1 MNTPVMTD
9 QNAQLRWH
17 SLLARFS
24 FLALMVWAVTTWVT
38 GYVFAPLMFVK
49 WPKIEA
55 GLITGELLRMTY
67 LVSLLCAI
75 VLLIDY
81 RVRFAGQLLHHK
93 SLWLTL
99 IALFIVVI
107 QYAVITPKMQTLK
120 ATMLNNPADRS
131 AFMQMHGVSQVLYL
145 VTSLLLVALVWWQL
159 RKCE

>member
-1 MNTPVMTD
+1 MVETPLK
-9 QNAQLRWH
+9 QRWH
-17 SLLARFS
+17 ELLARFS
-24 FLALMVWAVTTWVT
+24 FLALRIWAVTTWVT
-38 GYVFAPLMFVK
+38 GYVFAPLMFAK

-67 LVSLLCAI
+67 LIGLVCAI

-81 RVRFAGQLLHHK
+81 RVRDARQLLHHK

-99 IALFIVVI
+99 LALFVVVI

-120 ATMLNNPADRS
+120 ATMLNNPADMN

-145 VTSLLLVALVWWQL
+145 ITSVLLAVLVWRRIGQV
-159 RKCE
+159 

>member
-1 MNTPVMTD
+1 MVETP
-9 QNAQLRWH
+9 LKPRWH
-17 SLLARFS
+17 EPLARFS
-24 FLALMVWAVTTWVT
+24 FLALMIWAVTTWVT
-38 GYVFAPLMFVK
+38 GYVFAPLMFAK

-67 LVSLLCAI
+67 LIGLVCAI

-81 RVRFAGQLLHHK
+81 RVRYARQLLHHK

-99 IALFIVVI
+99 VALFVVVI

-120 ATMLNNPADRS
+120 ATMLNNPADMS

-145 VTSLLLVALVWWQL
+145 ITSVLLAVLVWRRIGQA
-159 RKCE
+159 

>member
-1 MNTPVMTD
+1 MVETP
-9 QNAQLRWH
+9 LKPRWH
-17 SLLARFS
+17 EPLARFS
-24 FLALMVWAVTTWVT
+24 FLALMIWAVTTWVT
-38 GYVFAPLMFVK
+38 GYVFAPLMFAK

-67 LVSLLCAI
+67 LIGLVCAI

-81 RVRFAGQLLHHK
+81 RVRYARQLLYHK

-99 IALFIVVI
+99 LALFVVVI

-120 ATMLNNPADRS
+120 ATMLNNPADMS

-145 VTSLLLVALVWWQL
+145 ITSVLLAVLVWGRVKIAL
-159 RKCE
+159 P